1 MPEPP
6 PNIKEFNTIAG
17 LIFEQLYRNF
27 PVVVDIDQAGI
38 AKAMGAATSDWSSHK
53 LPSGRSV
60 AEMLA
65 YTNSWLAAEGY
76 TRYAGSHPAERVTL
90 STTGLTAMNAIP
102 SGLKQTIGTTLGAA
116 AEGSNYAKIG
126 DLIGGIFGG
135 YTKSVAGG

>member
-27 PVVVDIDQAGI
+27 PVVVDIDQVGI
-38 AKAMGAATSDWSSHK
+38 AKAMGATTSDWSSHK

-65 YTNSWLAAEGY
+65 HTNAWLAAEGY
-76 TRYAGSHPAERVTL
+76 TR
-90 STTGLTAMNAIP
+90 
-102 SGLKQTIGTTLGAA
+102 
-116 AEGSNYAKIG
+116 
-126 DLIGGIFGG
+126 
-135 YTKSVAGG
+135 